1 MTAPDNDTDYT
12 SDDDQHISKS
22 QIKRE
27 AEALQKL
34 GTDLIKLTDTQLKQI
49 PLDDELRDAIL
60 LARRIQKKHE
70 GFRRQLQFIGK
81 LMRQRDPAPVQTALD
96 DLNGRHQKEVA
107 EFHEIEQWRD
117 RIVQEGAVAI
127 DEFCQQYPQ
136 ASRDELLS
144 LHGEHLQ
151 QQEHNK
157 PPMASR
163 RVFVILRKIMR

>member
-70 GFRRQLQFIGK
+70 
-81 LMRQRDPAPVQTALD
+81 
-96 DLNGRHQKEVA
+96 
-107 EFHEIEQWRD
+107 
-117 RIVQEGAVAI
+117 
-127 DEFCQQYPQ
+127 
-136 ASRDELLS
+136 
-144 LHGEHLQ
+144 
-151 QQEHNK
+151 
-157 PPMASR
+157 
-163 RVFVILRKIMR
+163 

>member
-1 MTAPDNDTDYT
+1 MSAPKNETAH
-12 SDDDQHISKS
+12 SHDDEQYVSKS
-22 QIKRE
+22 QIKRD

-34 GTDLIKLTDTQLKQI
+34 GTDLIKLTDHQLAHI

-81 LMRQRDPAPVQTALD
+81 LMRQRDAAPIQAALD
-96 DLNGRHQKEVA
+96 DLNGHHKKEVA
-107 EFHEIEQWRD
+107 AFHEIEQWRD
-117 RIVQEGAVAI
+117 RIVQQGAVAI

-136 ASRDELLS
+136 ANRDELLS
-144 LHGEHLQ
+144 LHREHLQ

-163 RVFVILRKIMR
+163 RIFVILRKLMR